1 MIHGI
6 RVEKGMPKLEHAAV
20 GSCVIVDELLATG
33 MLRERMLALGLTK
46 GARIEVVRKG
56 PFGDPTIYNI
66 RGAMIA
72 LRKEEAFLI
81 SIYPMEEVFSRKEA
95 YINKIEEIPGGS

>member
-1 MIHGI
+1 MELNSVSVGNYVT
-6 RVEKGMPKLEHAAV
+6 VEGL
-20 GSCVIVDELLATG
+20 SSTG

-56 PFGDPTIYNI
+56 PSGDPTLYNI

-72 LRKEEAFLI
+72 LRKEEASLI
-81 SIYPMEEVFSRKEA
+81 SVTH
-95 YINKIEEIPGGS
+95 N